1 MKNGVNFVTDISA
14 CISCFPKPL
23 SPELRVAKVVEL
35 CRDNNLTEGADIYLE
50 QCIRED
56 RTKKEKKG
64 FKLLEH
70 ILETLNSHSVLLNK
84 ASSSRVTEYDCLL
97 KAWGPLID
105 KMCCTNSIVRLKSG
119 ESINPITT
127 ANKSVMYADNKNV
140 YGFEVD
146 IRFVYDQQEHETDVA
161 SGEIAKDTTSVDKL
175 FMDEGKLIREG
186 KDILDDMLRNAIE
199 EYAHERLACWM
210 IQIAG
215 LVGQISSI
223 HMVKPGSYVAVPQGK
238 IRFPDNC
245 MGMDE
250 LEKTLENLFLFV
262 EKVEENARFYKSV
275 VDCVDD
281 RRRSMGGAF
290 SRGDLCG
297 SGTSWADEIPDTW
310 YTPPRRSSASNNI

>member
-1 MKNGVNFVTDISA
+1 MNTTRKSGFNQS
-14 CISCFPKPL
+14 FP
-23 SPELRVAKVVEL
+23 RQL

-70 ILETLNSHSVLLNK
+70 MFVFSAQMQTKFVNSLLCSSLETLNSHSVLLNK
-84 ASSSRVTEYDCLL
+84 ASSCRVTEYDCLL

-105 KMCCTNSIVRLKSG
+105 KMCCTNSIVRLKRLVNNFLALRVIHLYPFSG

-215 LVGQISSI
+215 
-223 HMVKPGSYVAVPQGK
+223 
-238 IRFPDNC
+238 R
-245 MGMDE
+245 
-250 LEKTLENLFLFV
+250 
-262 EKVEENARFYKSV
+262 V
-275 VDCVDD
+275 V
-281 RRRSMGGAF
+281 
-290 SRGDLCG
+290 L
-297 SGTSWADEIPDTW
+297 
-310 YTPPRRSSASNNI
+310 